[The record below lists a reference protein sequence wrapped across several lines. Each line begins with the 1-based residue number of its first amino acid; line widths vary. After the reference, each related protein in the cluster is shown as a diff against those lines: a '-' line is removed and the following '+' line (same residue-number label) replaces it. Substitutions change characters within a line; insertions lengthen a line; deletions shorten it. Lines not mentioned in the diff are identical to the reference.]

1 MRDVVD
7 ATEDG
12 ASASRKRRAQE
23 QELDEEPSTR
33 RTHRKIESRVLFSD
47 VLAQTREIEHYEK
60 SRPLRKGE
68 TADSPAQRSK
78 QKRAEERRSQRQ
90 KLRRNLS
97 PRSPDGGPQLP
108 LRSGVALVALDEEL
122 VLKRRF
128 ARDEDAIQDASLHS
142 TAWRNIKFDSA
153 PPNLLPTRDD
163 ALPPY
168 ALQLDAPLDDF
179 HADLQSKCKVLTHF
193 LRPKPL
199 TLTSGSLAEAR
210 DSTQM
215 EDKVRA
221 LIDEATPLVKQGHAA
236 RVKVVIANTRQQ
248 VAAYLEERPV
258 ARAQASTIA
267 GLPLQISKL
276 EKVAARR
283 MLRNAEFTTDGEDQ
297 PHYAVGRTES
307 GHAGDICPGSVTYFS
322 KIAPIPRSTTCM
334 LARGTHRVE
343 DDPIIRFVPYFSAG
357 SKSKAKGPQVSST
370 ERCKDTLVGMDDEI
384 NEYVLRYVVASCGG
398 DQTVFEALQRSGA
411 FAQPFAHYSGILERV
426 TREQL
431 YTRRL
436 HELEALKSSDGI
448 SAHRKQALSSLL
460 DECNSIRSGAHLRDR
475 LHPVPSHVVWNLLE
489 ENGDLGMRDA
499 PSKQYR
505 DVAMKYQDFFC
516 RRCCMY
522 SCRNH
527 GREQPVPVVR
537 VDPKYP
543 SVKASSKLWR
553 RVEEELMAEEQAEDS
568 VEDTDVLMDDDQSP
582 EAEPMLELAPTAST
596 ECDPDTDNDPARE
609 SMRRSLRAQT
619 AASTKASS
627 KLNATRFPTKKV
639 SRTKTTDVSEYLGY
653 NSVYQALTQDKRLEL
668 LSAEARCGP
677 YCSKPVSGTISADQ
691 INGFDTSQQEKPW
704 NDSEIVLLNKL
715 EKCVGPNPCLLA
727 MLLTTRTCSDVAALL
742 NQRNDQATDDLRDIN
757 LIRSGV
763 YGRNRERSNGVLGN
777 SYEHLRRTRSQRMKD
792 RVVVADEKSSA
803 KTAAQLKICGNVN
816 ILRGQMR
823 KIGVAASKTHG
834 WGAFAMEN
842 VKKGEFMYEYTGSL
856 LSQDEAERRGNVYD
870 KTTISFLFD
879 LTEDS
884 VVDANRKGNKSKFA
898 NHDSKDPKCFARI
911 MLVNGD
917 HRIGIYAKQDLS
929 AGEELFFDYGYSG
942 VIPDWSQARIGSG
955 KDAPPIEE
963 EDETKESLI
972 EVKEDIQS

>member
-1 MRDVVD
+1 MNQASSPPVERFCGCGSPHAPDCNLSAARVCRFTLSQRRRSMRDVVD
-7 ATEDG
+7 VTEDG

-23 QELDEEPSTR
+23 QELDEEPSAR

-90 KLRRNLS
+90 KMRRNLS

-128 ARDEDAIQDASLHS
+128 ERDEDAIQDASLHS

-258 ARAQASTIA
+258 ARAQASTIT

-307 GHAGDICPGSVTYFS
+307 GHAGDICPGSVTYLS

-384 NEYVLRYVVASCGG
+384 NDSKEQRWNFSA
-398 DQTVFEALQRSGA
+398 QEA
-411 FAQPFAHYSGILERV
+411 
-426 TREQL
+426 
-431 YTRRL
+431 
-436 HELEALKSSDGI
+436 
-448 SAHRKQALSSLL
+448 
-460 DECNSIRSGAHLRDR
+460 
-475 LHPVPSHVVWNLLE
+475 
-489 ENGDLGMRDA
+489 
-499 PSKQYR
+499 
-505 DVAMKYQDFFC
+505 
-516 RRCCMY
+516 
-522 SCRNH
+522 
-527 GREQPVPVVR
+527 
-537 VDPKYP
+537 
-543 SVKASSKLWR
+543 
-553 RVEEELMAEEQAEDS
+553 
-568 VEDTDVLMDDDQSP
+568 
-582 EAEPMLELAPTAST
+582 
-596 ECDPDTDNDPARE
+596 
-609 SMRRSLRAQT
+609 
-619 AASTKASS
+619 
-627 KLNATRFPTKKV
+627 
-639 SRTKTTDVSEYLGY
+639 
-653 NSVYQALTQDKRLEL
+653 
-668 LSAEARCGP
+668 
-677 YCSKPVSGTISADQ
+677 
-691 INGFDTSQQEKPW
+691 
-704 NDSEIVLLNKL
+704 
-715 EKCVGPNPCLLA
+715 
-727 MLLTTRTCSDVAALL
+727 
-742 NQRNDQATDDLRDIN
+742 
-757 LIRSGV
+757 
-763 YGRNRERSNGVLGN
+763 
-777 SYEHLRRTRSQRMKD
+777 
-792 RVVVADEKSSA
+792 SA
-803 KTAAQLKICGNVN
+803 KQ
-816 ILRGQMR
+816 
-823 KIGVAASKTHG
+823 S
-834 WGAFAMEN
+834 
-842 VKKGEFMYEYTGSL
+842 
-856 LSQDEAERRGNVYD
+856 
-870 KTTISFLFD
+870 
-879 LTEDS
+879 
-884 VVDANRKGNKSKFA
+884 
-898 NHDSKDPKCFARI
+898 
-911 MLVNGD
+911 
-917 HRIGIYAKQDLS
+917 
-929 AGEELFFDYGYSG
+929 SG
-942 VIPDWSQARIGSG
+942 
-955 KDAPPIEE
+955 
-963 EDETKESLI
+963 
-972 EVKEDIQS
+972 